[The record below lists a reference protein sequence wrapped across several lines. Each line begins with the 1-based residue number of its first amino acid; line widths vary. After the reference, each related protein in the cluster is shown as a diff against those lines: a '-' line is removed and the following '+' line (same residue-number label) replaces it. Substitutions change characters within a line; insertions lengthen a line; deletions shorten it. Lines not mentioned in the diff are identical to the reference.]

1 MKNKQFAVIGLGRFG
16 ESLIRELTSN
26 GYEVLGIDVDN
37 ERVNESVEIATQAV
51 QADAMDEQAL
61 KHLGIRNF
69 DVVVV
74 AIGHN
79 IQANILTTIIL
90 KEMGVQKVVA
100 KAQNKLHGKVL
111 EKIGADLVIYPERDM
126 AIKLARTLISQNI
139 IEQIKLSSDYSI
151 IELVAPIIYAG
162 KTLNELRLR
171 ARLGITILAIKQ
183 DNDIIVSPGPDQA
196 IERGDILVALGK
208 DEALEKINQLES

>member
-16 ESLIRELTSN
+16 DSLIRELISH
-26 GYEVLGIDVDN
+26 GYEVLAIDVDN
-37 ERVNESVEIATQAV
+37 ERVNESAEVATQAV

-61 KHLGIRNF
+61 KQLGIRNF

-90 KEMGVQKVVA
+90 KEMGVKKVIA
-100 KAQNKLHGKVL
+100 KAENKLHGKVL

-126 AIKLARTLISQNI
+126 AVKLARTLISKNI
-139 IEQIKLSSDYSI
+139 LEEIKLSSDYSI
-151 IELVAPIIYAG
+151 IELIAPKVYADKSIKDLKLRQ
-162 KTLNELRLR
+162 KT
-171 ARLGITILAIKQ
+171 GITILAIKQ
-183 DNDIIVSPGPDQA
+183 GNDILVSPGPEQV
-196 IERGDILVALGK
+196 ISRGDIMVVLGR
-208 DEALEKINQLES
+208 DEDLAKINQLES